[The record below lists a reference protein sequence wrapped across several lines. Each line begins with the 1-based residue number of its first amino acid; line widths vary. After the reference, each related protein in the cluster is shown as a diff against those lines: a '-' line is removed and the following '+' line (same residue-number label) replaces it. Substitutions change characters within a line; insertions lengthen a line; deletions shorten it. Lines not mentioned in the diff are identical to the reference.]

1 MLHGESVVCYHAVL
15 KDSMTKQLQLLHPLC
30 QRNVCLH
37 LGGGGGGGGGGKSV
51 GVVSLACA
59 VIDLV
64 KLCAVVL

>member
-37 LGGGGGGGGGGKSV
+37 LGGKSV
-51 GVVSLACA
+51 GVVSLARA